1 MPVGKESRP
10 LASPR
15 RPTITD
21 VARRAGVSK
30 GAVSF
35 ALNGRP
41 GVADST
47 RARILASARELGWVP
62 DHRAQALSR
71 SRALAMGWVIARPPR
86 LLGADPFFPLFLAG
100 LETRLSEAGR
110 ALVLHVVEGGPE
122 AEAVV
127 YRRLAAGRADGVFL
141 TDLCAND
148 PRFDLVEQ
156 LQIPALG
163 VGRPCDPQRLPWV
176 GIDDGVGA
184 LAAVRHL
191 VELGHRRIAHVQ
203 GVPGLVH
210 TTSRRRAWET
220 ALREA
225 GIPLGP
231 MVTGNFDGLQGAEA
245 TRSLLA
251 WDPRPTAI
259 VYANDLMAIAGMQ
272 VLAVEGIRVP
282 QDISVVGFDD
292 VAVAPLLHPPL
303 TTVRHDVMAWGR
315 AAASSLLAIT
325 DGEDPF
331 TGWLDPA
338 ELVVRDSTAPPPTR
352 LLSTTP
358 KD

>member
-1 MPVGKESRP
+1 M
-10 LASPR
+10 
-15 RPTITD
+15 
-21 VARRAGVSK
+21 
-30 GAVSF
+30 
-35 ALNGRP
+35 
-41 GVADST
+41 
-47 RARILASARELGWVP
+47 
-62 DHRAQALSR
+62 
-71 SRALAMGWVIARPPR
+71 AMGWIIARPAR
-86 LLGADPFFPLFLAG
+86 LLGADAFFPLFLAG
-100 LETRLSEAGR
+100 VETRLSEVGR
-110 ALVLHVVEGGPE
+110 ALVLHVVEGGPD
-122 AEAVV
+122 AEAAV
-127 YRRLAAGRADGVFL
+127 YRRLAAGRVDGVFL

-148 PRFDLVEQ
+148 PRFDLVER
-156 LQIPALG
+156 LQIPALA

-176 GIDDGVGA
+176 GVDDGTGA

-210 TTSRRRAWET
+210 TTSRRCAWET
-220 ALREA
+220 GLREA

-259 VYANDLMAIAGMQ
+259 VYASDLMAIAGMQ
-272 VLAVEGIRVP
+272 VLAAEGIQVP
-282 QDISVVGFDD
+282 GDISVVGFDD
-292 VAVAPLLHPPL
+292 VAVARLLHPPL

-325 DGEDPF
+325 DGEEPT

-338 ELVVRDSTAPPPTR
+338 ELVIRDSTAPPPKPLHTI
-352 LLSTTP
+352 TA

>member
-1 MPVGKESRP
+1 M
-10 LASPR
+10 
-15 RPTITD
+15 
-21 VARRAGVSK
+21 ARHAGVSK

-47 RARILASARELGWVP
+47 RARILDSARELGWVP

-71 SRALAMGWVIARPPR
+71 SRAMAMGWIIARPAR
-86 LLGADPFFPLFLAG
+86 LLGADAFFPLFLAG
-100 LETRLSEAGR
+100 VETRLSEVGR
-110 ALVLHVVEGGPE
+110 ALVLHVVEGGPD
-122 AEAVV
+122 AEAAV
-127 YRRLAAGRADGVFL
+127 YRRLAAGRVDGVFL

-148 PRFDLVEQ
+148 PRFDLVER
-156 LQIPALG
+156 LQIPALA

-176 GIDDGVGA
+176 GVDDGTGA

-210 TTSRRRAWET
+210 TTSRRCAWET
-220 ALREA
+220 GLREA

-259 VYANDLMAIAGMQ
+259 VYASDLMAIAGMQ
-272 VLAVEGIRVP
+272 VLAAEGIQVP
-282 QDISVVGFDD
+282 GDISVVGFDD
-292 VAVAPLLHPPL
+292 VAVARLLHPPL

-325 DGEDPF
+325 DGEEPT

-338 ELVVRDSTAPPPTR
+338 ELVIRDSTAPPPKPLHTI
-352 LLSTTP
+352 TA